1 MHNPDFN
8 ITEFGNIKN
17 EAGSNEFNLYRKNWT
32 NKKDL
37 GVTLTLFAPQ
47 VTPQVTMQVNMQD
60 TMQDTMQVTM
70 QVKQLVIMMKGEK
83 SRDELQKEL
92 KIKNRDYFRKA
103 YIIPALEAELIE
115 YTIPD
120 KPNSRLQKYRLTALG
135 KKVRADLEKK
145 I

>member
-60 TMQDTMQVTM
+60 TMQDTMQDDA
-70 QVKQLVIMMKGEK
+70 QVARPTSHPLSYPIR
-83 SRDELQKEL
+83 S
-92 KIKNRDYFRKA
+92 Y
-103 YIIPALEAELIE
+103 
-115 YTIPD
+115 
-120 KPNSRLQKYRLTALG
+120 
-135 KKVRADLEKK
+135 
-145 I
+145 

>member
-145 I
+145 V